1 MRGVTALQGIIK
13 LRYIQFYSKKKKK
26 KFKITLK
33 LIKSE
38 VLQYLET
45 IGIQGITTCLPEEK
59 SGRWVG

>member
-13 LRYIQFYSKKKKK
+13 LRYIQFYSKKKKM
-26 KFKITLK
+26 FKITLK

-45 IGIQGITTCLPEEK
+45 TGIQGITTCLPEEK